1 MSYNSP
7 FTDNVIQPT
16 AVSYASYALTS
27 TTGTIQLEWPLNGND
42 TDYVAARV
50 MQVSTTSTAYEL
62 WMPPANQASVGQD
75 ALIYNTGGVTL
86 TVKSFGGASTIVSI
100 PSTGGSAQ
108 YIFITSNGTTTGTWG
123 VIAFGSTTSLATAS
137 ALAGYGLVAIGS
149 TLNQTTPVTAFASS
163 YTLLASDRA
172 STYVWTGGAG
182 TLGLTSAT
190 TLGNNWFAFIRNGGS
205 GTLTISPSGGNQ
217 INGAAS
223 IALQPSDSCLIV
235 CSGTVFYTIGLGQGT
250 QFSFTQLT
258 KAVPSGTSAITLS
271 STEAANVIQKYTGA
285 LTTNLTVTMPQTVQ
299 VYYITNQ
306 TTGPYTITFTTG
318 ATGGATATVPTAQ
331 QIILL
336 CDSVNMYNASTIAAG
351 ATAVTLSNGA
361 VGAPSLSF
369 ASETTTGVYRPASGE
384 FGVSILG
391 VQRLNVTATGI
402 AVTGDGAF
410 SGALSGTTGTFSG
423 AVSGT
428 TGTFTSGVSGGTF
441 P

>member
-7 FTDNVIQPT
+7 FTGNVIQPT
-16 AVSYASYALTS
+16 DVSYAAYALTS

-62 WMPPANQASVGQD
+62 WMPPANQVSVGQD
-75 ALIYNTGGVTL
+75 ALIYNTGGVAL

-100 PSTGGSAQ
+100 PATGGSAQ
-108 YIFITSNGTTTGTWG
+108 YIFVTSNGTTTGTWG

-137 ALAGYGLVAIGS
+137 ALAGYGLAAIGS
-149 TLNQTTPVTAFASS
+149 TLNQTTPVTAFAST

-182 TLGLTSAT
+182 TLSLTSAT
-190 TLGNNWFAFIRNGGS
+190 TLGNNWFVFVRNGGS
-205 GTLTISPSGGNQ
+205 GTLTVSPSGGNQ
-217 INGAAS
+217 INGSAS
-223 IALQPSDSCLIV
+223 LALQPSDSCLIV
-235 CSGTVFYTIGLGQGT
+235 CSGSAFYTIGLGQGT

-258 KAVPSGTSAITLS
+258 KSVAPGGSFTLT

-285 LTTNLTVTMPQTVQ
+285 LSSNVTVTMPQTVQ
-299 VYYITNQ
+299 IYYITNQ

-318 ATGGATATVPTAQ
+318 ASGGATAIVPTAQ

-336 CDSVNMYNASTIAAG
+336 CDSVNLYNASTIAAG

-361 VGAPSLSF
+361 VGAPALSF

-384 FGVSILG
+384 FGISILG
-391 VQRLNVTATGI
+391 VQRLDVTATGI
-402 AVTGDGAF
+402 TVTGAGAF
-410 SGALSGTTGTFSG
+410 TG

-441 P
+441 S

>member
-7 FTDNVIQPT
+7 FTGNVVQPT
-16 AVSYASYALTS
+16 DVSYASYALTS
-27 TTGTIQLEWPLNGND
+27 TTGTIQLEWPINGSVSN
-42 TDYVAARV
+42 YVAARV
-50 MQVSTTSTAYEL
+50 MQVSTTSTSYEL
-62 WMPPANQASVGQD
+62 WMPPADQSSVGQD

-137 ALAGYGLVAIGS
+137 ALAGYGLAAIGS
-149 TLNQTTPVTAFASS
+149 TRNQTTPVTAFAST

-182 TLGLTSAT
+182 TLSITSAT
-190 TLGNNWFAFIRNGGS
+190 TLGNNWFVFVRNGGS
-205 GTLTISPSGGNQ
+205 GTLTVSPTGGNQ
-217 INGAAS
+217 INGSAS
-223 IALQPSDSCLIV
+223 LALQPSDSCLIV
-235 CSGTVFYTIGLGQGT
+235 CSGSAFYTIGLGQGT

-258 KAVPSGTSAITLS
+258 KSVAPGGAFTLS

-285 LTTNLTVTMPQTVQ
+285 LSSNVTVTMPQTVQ
-299 VYYITNQ
+299 IYYITNQ

-318 ATGGATATVPTAQ
+318 ASGGATATVPTAQ

-336 CDSVNMYNASTIAAG
+336 CDSVNLYNASTIAAG

-361 VGAPSLSF
+361 VGAPALSF

-384 FGVSILG
+384 FGISILG
-391 VQRLNVTATGI
+391 VQRLDVTAAGI
-402 AVTGDGAF
+402 TVTGAGA
-410 SGALSGTTGTFSG
+410 FSG

>member
-16 AVSYASYALTS
+16 AVSYAAYALTS

-62 WMPPANQASVGQD
+62 WMPPANQVSVGQD

-86 TVKSFGGASTIVSI
+86 TVKSYGGASTIVSI

-137 ALAGYGLVAIGS
+137 ALAGYGLAAIGS
-149 TLNQTTPVTAFASS
+149 TLNQTTPVTAFAST

-182 TLGLTSAT
+182 TLSLTSAT
-190 TLGNNWFAFIRNGGS
+190 TLGNNWFVFVRNGGS
-205 GTLTISPSGGNQ
+205 GTLTVSPTGGNQ
-217 INGAAS
+217 INGSAS
-223 IALQPSDSCLIV
+223 LALQPSDSCLIV
-235 CSGTVFYTIGLGQGT
+235 CSGSAFYTIGLGQGT

-258 KAVPSGTSAITLS
+258 KSVAPGGAFTLS

-285 LTTNLTVTMPQTVQ
+285 LSSNVTVTMPQTVQ
-299 VYYITNQ
+299 IYYITNQ

-318 ATGGATATVPTAQ
+318 ASGGATATVPTAQ

-336 CDSVNMYNASTIAAG
+336 CDSVNLYNASTIAAG

-384 FGVSILG
+384 FGISILG
-391 VQRLNVTATGI
+391 VQRLDVTATGI
-402 AVTGDGAF
+402 TVTGAGAF
-410 SGALSGTTGTFSG
+410 TG

>member
-7 FTDNVIQPT
+7 FTGNVIQPT
-16 AVSYASYALTS
+16 DVSYAAYALTS

-62 WMPPANQASVGQD
+62 WMPPANQVSVGQD

-86 TVKSFGGASTIVSI
+86 TVKTYGGVSTIVSI

-137 ALAGYGLVAIGS
+137 ALAGYGLAAIGS
-149 TLNQTTPVTAFASS
+149 TLNQTTPVTAFAST

-182 TLGLTSAT
+182 TLSLTSAT
-190 TLGNNWFAFIRNGGS
+190 TLGNNWFVFVRNGGS
-205 GTLTISPSGGNQ
+205 GTLTVSPTGGNQ
-217 INGAAS
+217 INGSAS
-223 IALQPSDSCLIV
+223 LALQPSDSCLIV
-235 CSGTVFYTIGLGQGT
+235 CSGSAFYTIGLGQGT

-258 KAVPSGTSAITLS
+258 KSVAPGGSFTLS

-285 LTTNLTVTMPQTVQ
+285 LSSNVTVTMPQTVQ
-299 VYYITNQ
+299 IYYITNQ

-318 ATGGATATVPTAQ
+318 ASGGATATVPTAQ

-336 CDSVNMYNASTIAAG
+336 CDSVNLYNASTIAAG

-361 VGAPSLSF
+361 VGAPALSF

-384 FGVSILG
+384 FGISILG
-391 VQRLNVTATGI
+391 VQRLDVTASGI
-402 AVTGDGAF
+402 TVTGAGA
-410 SGALSGTTGTFSG
+410 FSG

>member
-7 FTDNVIQPT
+7 FTGNVVQPT
-16 AVSYASYALTS
+16 DVSYASYALTS
-27 TTGTIQLEWPLNGND
+27 TTGTIQLEWPINGSVSN
-42 TDYVAARV
+42 YVAARV
-50 MQVSTTSTAYEL
+50 MQVSTTSTSYEL
-62 WMPPANQASVGQD
+62 WMPPADQSSVGQD

-137 ALAGYGLVAIGS
+137 ALAGYGLAAIGS
-149 TLNQTTPVTAFASS
+149 TLNQTTPVTAFAST

-182 TLGLTSAT
+182 TLSLTSAT
-190 TLGNNWFAFIRNGGS
+190 TLGNNWFVFVRNGGS
-205 GTLTISPSGGNQ
+205 GTLTVSPTGGNQ
-217 INGAAS
+217 INGSAS
-223 IALQPSDSCLIV
+223 LALQPSDSCLIV
-235 CSGTVFYTIGLGQGT
+235 CSGSAFYTIGLGQGT

-258 KAVPSGTSAITLS
+258 KSVAPGGAFTLS

-285 LTTNLTVTMPQTVQ
+285 LSSNVTVTMPQTVQ
-299 VYYITNQ
+299 IYYITNQ

-318 ATGGATATVPTAQ
+318 ASGGATATVPTAQ

-336 CDSVNMYNASTIAAG
+336 CDSVNLYNASTIAAG

-361 VGAPSLSF
+361 VGAPALSF

-384 FGVSILG
+384 FGISILG
-391 VQRLNVTATGI
+391 VQRLDVTATGI
-402 AVTGDGAF
+402 TVTGAGA
-410 SGALSGTTGTFSG
+410 FSG

>member
-7 FTDNVIQPT
+7 FTGNVVQPT
-16 AVSYASYALTS
+16 DVSYASYALTS
-27 TTGTIQLEWPLNGND
+27 TTGTIQLEWPINGSVSN
-42 TDYVAARV
+42 YVAARV
-50 MQVSTTSTAYEL
+50 MQVSTTSTSYEL
-62 WMPPANQASVGQD
+62 WMPPADQASVGQD

-86 TVKSFGGASTIVSI
+86 TVKSYGGASTIVSI

-137 ALAGYGLVAIGS
+137 ALAGYGLAAIGS
-149 TLNQTTPVTAFASS
+149 TLNQTTPVTAFAST

-172 STYVWTGGAG
+172 STYVWTGGAS
-182 TLGLTSAT
+182 TLSLTSAT
-190 TLGNNWFAFIRNGGS
+190 TLGNNWFVFVRNGGS
-205 GTLTISPSGGNQ
+205 GTLTVSPSGGNQ
-217 INGAAS
+217 INGSAS
-223 IALQPSDSCLIV
+223 LALQPSDSCLIV
-235 CSGTVFYTIGLGQGT
+235 CSGSAFYTIGLGQGT

-258 KAVPSGTSAITLS
+258 KSVAPGGAFTLS

-285 LTTNLTVTMPQTVQ
+285 LSSNVTVTMPQTVQ
-299 VYYITNQ
+299 IYYITNQ

-318 ATGGATATVPTAQ
+318 ASGGATATVPTAQ

-336 CDSVNMYNASTIAAG
+336 CDSVNLYNASTIAAG

-361 VGAPSLSF
+361 VGAPALSF

-384 FGVSILG
+384 FGISILG
-391 VQRLNVTATGI
+391 VQRLDVTASGI
-402 AVTGDGAF
+402 TVNGA
-410 SGALSGTTGTFSG
+410 GAFSG

>member
-7 FTDNVIQPT
+7 FTGNVIQPT
-16 AVSYASYALTS
+16 DVAYTSYALTS

-75 ALIYNTGGVTL
+75 ALIYNTGGVAL
-86 TVKSFGGASTIVSI
+86 TIKSYGGLSTICTVDTSASTN
-100 PSTGGSAQ
+100 GSAK

-123 VIAFGSTTSLATAS
+123 VIAFGATTSLATAS
-137 ALAGYGLVAIGS
+137 ALAGYGLAAIGS
-149 TLNQTTPVTAFASS
+149 TLNQTTPVTAFAST
-163 YTLLASDRA
+163 YTLIASDRA

-182 TLGLTSAT
+182 TLSLTSAT
-190 TLGNNWFAFIRNGGS
+190 TLGNNWFVFVRNGGS
-205 GTLTISPSGGNQ
+205 GTLTVSPSGGNQ
-217 INGAAS
+217 INGSAS
-223 IALQPSDSCLIV
+223 LALQPSDSCLIV
-235 CSGTVFYTIGLGQGT
+235 CSGSAFYTIGLGQGT

-258 KAVPSGTSAITLS
+258 KSVAPGGAFTLS

-285 LTTNLTVTMPQTVQ
+285 LSSNVTVTMPQTVQ
-299 VYYITNQ
+299 IYYITNQ
-306 TTGPYTITFTTG
+306 TTGPYSITFTTG
-318 ATGGATATVPTAQ
+318 ASGGATATVPTAQ

-336 CDSVNMYNASTIAAG
+336 CDSVNLYNASTIAAG

-384 FGVSILG
+384 FGISILG
-391 VQRLNVTATGI
+391 VQRLDVTASGI
-402 AVTGDGAF
+402 TVTGAGAF
-410 SGALSGTTGTFSG
+410 TG

>member
-7 FTDNVIQPT
+7 FTGNVIQPT
-16 AVSYASYALTS
+16 DVSYASYALTS

-50 MQVSTTSTAYEL
+50 MQVSTTSTSYEL
-62 WMPPANQASVGQD
+62 WMPPANQVSVGQD

-86 TVKSFGGASTIVSI
+86 TVKSYGGASTIVSI

-108 YIFITSNGTTTGTWG
+108 YIFITSNATTTGTWG

-137 ALAGYGLVAIGS
+137 ALAGYGLAAIGS
-149 TLNQTTPVTAFASS
+149 TLNQTTPVTAFAST

-182 TLGLTSAT
+182 TLSLTSAT
-190 TLGNNWFAFIRNGGS
+190 TLGNNWFVFVRNGGS
-205 GTLTISPSGGNQ
+205 GTLTLSPSGGNQ
-217 INGAAS
+217 INGSAS
-223 IALQPSDSCLIV
+223 LALQPSDSCLIV
-235 CSGTVFYTIGLGQGT
+235 CSGSAFYTIGLGQGT

-258 KAVPSGTSAITLS
+258 KSVAPGGSFTLS

-285 LTTNLTVTMPQTVQ
+285 LTSNVTVTVPQTVQ
-299 VYYITNQ
+299 IYYITNQ

-318 ATGGATATVPTAQ
+318 ASGGATATVPTAQ

-336 CDSVNMYNASTIAAG
+336 CDSVNLYNASTIAAG

-361 VGAPSLSF
+361 VGAPALSF

-384 FGVSILG
+384 FGISILG
-391 VQRLNVTATGI
+391 VQRLDVTASGI
-402 AVTGDGAF
+402 TVTGAGAF
-410 SGALSGTTGTFSG
+410 TG

>member
-7 FTDNVIQPT
+7 FTGNVVQPT
-16 AVSYASYALTS
+16 DVSYASYALTS
-27 TTGTIQLEWPLNGND
+27 TTGTIQLEWPINGSVSN
-42 TDYVAARV
+42 YVAARV
-50 MQVSTTSTAYEL
+50 MQVSTTSTSYEL
-62 WMPPANQASVGQD
+62 WMPPANQSSVGQD

-137 ALAGYGLVAIGS
+137 ALAGYGLAAIGS
-149 TLNQTTPVTAFASS
+149 TLNQTTPVTAFAST

-182 TLGLTSAT
+182 TLSITSAT
-190 TLGNNWFAFIRNGGS
+190 TLGNNWFVFVRNGGS
-205 GTLTISPSGGNQ
+205 GTLTVSPTGGNQ
-217 INGAAS
+217 INGSAS
-223 IALQPSDSCLIV
+223 LALQPSDSCLIV
-235 CSGTVFYTIGLGQGT
+235 CSGSAFYTIGLGQGT

-258 KAVPSGTSAITLS
+258 KSVAPGGSFTLS

-285 LTTNLTVTMPQTVQ
+285 LSSNVTVTMPQTVQ
-299 VYYITNQ
+299 IYYITNQ

-318 ATGGATATVPTAQ
+318 ASGGATATVPTAQ

-336 CDSVNMYNASTIAAG
+336 CDSVNLYNASTIAAG

-361 VGAPSLSF
+361 VGAPALSF

-384 FGVSILG
+384 FGISILG
-391 VQRLNVTATGI
+391 VQRLDVTATGI
-402 AVTGDGAF
+402 TVTGAGA
-410 SGALSGTTGTFSG
+410 FSG

-428 TGTFTSGVSGGTF
+428 TGTFTTGVSGGTF

>member
-7 FTDNVIQPT
+7 FTGNVIQPT
-16 AVSYASYALTS
+16 DVSYAAYALTA

-42 TDYVAARV
+42 TDFVAARV
-50 MQVSTTSTAYEL
+50 MQVSTTNTAYEL
-62 WMPPANQASVGQD
+62 WMPPANQVSVGQD
-75 ALIYNTGGVTL
+75 ALIYNTGGVAL
-86 TVKSFGGASTIVSI
+86 TVKTFGGASTIVSI
-100 PSTGGSAQ
+100 PATGGSAQ
-108 YIFITSNGTTTGTWG
+108 YIFVTSNGTTTGTWG

-137 ALAGYGLVAIGS
+137 ALAGFGLTAIGA
-149 TLNQTTPVTAFASS
+149 TLNQTTPVTTFAST

-172 STYVWTGGAG
+172 STYVWNGGAG
-182 TLGLTSAT
+182 TLSLTSAT
-190 TLGNNWFAFIRNGGS
+190 TLGNNWFAFVRNGGS
-205 GTLTISPSGGNQ
+205 GTLTVSPSGGNQ
-217 INGAAS
+217 INGSAS
-223 IALQPSDSCLIV
+223 LALQPSDSCLIV
-235 CSGTVFYTIGLGQGT
+235 CSGSAFFTIGLGQGT

-258 KAVPSGTSAITLS
+258 KSVAPGGAFTLS

-285 LTTNLTVTMPQTVQ
+285 LSSNVTVTMPQTVQ
-299 VYYITNQ
+299 IYYITNQ

-318 ATGGATATVPTAQ
+318 ASGGATATVPTAQ

-336 CDSVNMYNASTIAAG
+336 CDSVNLFNASTIAAG

-361 VGAPSLSF
+361 VGAPALSF

-384 FGVSILG
+384 FGISILG
-391 VQRLNVTATGI
+391 VQRLDVTATGI
-402 AVTGDGAF
+402 TVTGAGAF
-410 SGALSGTTGTFSG
+410 TG

>member
-1 MSYNSP
+1 
-7 FTDNVIQPT
+7 
-16 AVSYASYALTS
+16 
-27 TTGTIQLEWPLNGND
+27 
-42 TDYVAARV
+42 

-62 WMPPANQASVGQD
+62 WMPPANQVSVGQD
-75 ALIYNTGGVTL
+75 ALIYNTGGVAL

-100 PSTGGSAQ
+100 PATGGSAQ
-108 YIFITSNGTTTGTWG
+108 YIFVTSNGTTTGTWG

-137 ALAGYGLVAIGS
+137 ALAGYGLAAIGS
-149 TLNQTTPVTAFASS
+149 TLNQTTPVTAFAST

-182 TLGLTSAT
+182 TLSLTSAT
-190 TLGNNWFAFIRNGGS
+190 TLGNNWFVFVRNGGT
-205 GTLTISPSGGNQ
+205 GTLTVSPSGGNL
-217 INGAAS
+217 INGSAS
-223 IALQPSDSCLIV
+223 LALQPSDSCLIV
-235 CSGTVFYTIGLGQGT
+235 CSGSAFYTIGLGQGT

-258 KAVPSGTSAITLS
+258 KSVAPGGSFTLT

-285 LTTNLTVTMPQTVQ
+285 LSSNVTVTMPQTVQ
-299 VYYITNQ
+299 IYYITNQ

-318 ATGGATATVPTAQ
+318 ASGGATATVPTAQ

-336 CDSVNMYNASTIAAG
+336 CDSVNLYNASTIAAG
-351 ATAVTLSNGA
+351 ATSVTLSNGA
-361 VGAPSLSF
+361 VGAPALSF

-384 FGVSILG
+384 FGISILG
-391 VQRLNVTATGI
+391 VQRLDVTASGI
-402 AVTGDGAF
+402 TVTGAGAF
-410 SGALSGTTGTFSG
+410 TG

>member
-7 FTDNVIQPT
+7 FTGNVIQPT
-16 AVSYASYALTS
+16 DVSYASYALTS

-50 MQVSTTSTAYEL
+50 MQVSTTSTSYEL

-86 TVKSFGGASTIVSI
+86 TVKTFGGASTIVSI

-108 YIFITSNGTTTGTWG
+108 YIFITSNATTTGTWG

-137 ALAGYGLVAIGS
+137 ALAGYGLAAIGS
-149 TLNQTTPVTAFASS
+149 TLNQTTPVTSISS
-163 YTLLASDRA
+163 TYTLLASDRA

-182 TLGLTSAT
+182 TLNLTSAT
-190 TLGNNWFAFIRNGGS
+190 TLGNNWFVFVRNGGT
-205 GTLTISPSGGNQ
+205 GTLTVSPTGGNQ
-217 INGAAS
+217 INGSAS
-223 IALQPSDSCLIV
+223 LGLQPSDSCLIV
-235 CSGTVFYTIGLGQGT
+235 CSGSAFFTIGLGQGT

-258 KAVPSGTSAITLS
+258 KSVAPGGSFTLS

-285 LTTNLTVTMPQTVQ
+285 LTSNVTVTVPQTIQ
-299 VYYITNQ
+299 IYYITNQ

-318 ATGGATATVPTAQ
+318 ASGGATATVPTAQ
-331 QIILL
+331 QVILL
-336 CDSVNMYNASTIAAG
+336 CDSVNLYNASTIAAG

-384 FGVSILG
+384 FGISILG
-391 VQRLNVTATGI
+391 VQRLNVTASGVT
-402 AVTGDGAF
+402 VTG
-410 SGALSGTTGTFSG
+410 S
-423 AVSGT
+423 
-428 TGTFTSGVSGGTF
+428 GTFTGGVSGGTF

>member
-7 FTDNVIQPT
+7 FTGNVIQPT
-16 AVSYASYALTS
+16 DVSYAAYALTS

-62 WMPPANQASVGQD
+62 WMPPANQVSVGQD

-137 ALAGYGLVAIGS
+137 ALAGYGLAAIGS
-149 TLNQTTPVTAFASS
+149 TLNQTTPVTAFAST

-182 TLGLTSAT
+182 TLSLTSAT
-190 TLGNNWFAFIRNGGS
+190 TLGNNWFVFVRNGGS
-205 GTLTISPSGGNQ
+205 GTLTVSPTGGNQ
-217 INGAAS
+217 INGSAS
-223 IALQPSDSCLIV
+223 LALQPSDSCLIV
-235 CSGTVFYTIGLGQGT
+235 CSGSAFYTIGLGQGT

-258 KAVPSGTSAITLS
+258 KSVAPGGAFTLS

-285 LTTNLTVTMPQTVQ
+285 LSSNVTVTMPQTVQ
-299 VYYITNQ
+299 IYYITNQ

-318 ATGGATATVPTAQ
+318 ASGGATATVPTAQ

-336 CDSVNMYNASTIAAG
+336 CDSVNLYNASTIAAG

-361 VGAPSLSF
+361 VGAPALSF

-384 FGVSILG
+384 FGISILG
-391 VQRLNVTATGI
+391 VQRLDVTASGI
-402 AVTGDGAF
+402 TVTGA
-410 SGALSGTTGTFSG
+410 GTFSG

>member
-1 MSYNSP
+1 
-7 FTDNVIQPT
+7 
-16 AVSYASYALTS
+16 
-27 TTGTIQLEWPLNGND
+27 
-42 TDYVAARV
+42 V
-50 MQVSTTSTAYEL
+50 MQVSTTSTSYEL

-137 ALAGYGLVAIGS
+137 ALAGYGLAAIGS
-149 TLNQTTPVTAFASS
+149 TLNQTTPVTAFAST

-182 TLGLTSAT
+182 TLSLTSAT
-190 TLGNNWFAFIRNGGS
+190 TLGNNWFVFVRNGGS
-205 GTLTISPSGGNQ
+205 GTLTVSPTGGNQ
-217 INGAAS
+217 INGSAS
-223 IALQPSDSCLIV
+223 LALQPSDSCLIV
-235 CSGTVFYTIGLGQGT
+235 CSGSAFYTIGLGQGT

-258 KAVPSGTSAITLS
+258 KSVAPGGAFTLS

-285 LTTNLTVTMPQTVQ
+285 LSSNVTVTMPQTVQ
-299 VYYITNQ
+299 IYYITNQ

-318 ATGGATATVPTAQ
+318 ASGGATATVPTAQ

-336 CDSVNMYNASTIAAG
+336 CDSVNLYNASTIAAG

-384 FGVSILG
+384 FGISILG
-391 VQRLNVTATGI
+391 VQRLDVTASGI
-402 AVTGDGAF
+402 TVTGAGV
-410 SGALSGTTGTFSG
+410 FSG

>member
-7 FTDNVIQPT
+7 FTGNVVQPT
-16 AVSYASYALTS
+16 DVSYAAYALTS
-27 TTGTIQLEWPLNGND
+27 TTGTIQLEWPINGSVSN
-42 TDYVAARV
+42 YVAARV
-50 MQVSTTSTAYEL
+50 MQVSTTSTSYEL
-62 WMPPANQASVGQD
+62 WMPPANQSSVGQD

-137 ALAGYGLVAIGS
+137 ALAGYGLAAIGS
-149 TLNQTTPVTAFASS
+149 TLNQTTPVTAFAST

-182 TLGLTSAT
+182 TLSLTSAT
-190 TLGNNWFAFIRNGGS
+190 TLGNNWFVFVRNGGS
-205 GTLTISPSGGNQ
+205 GTLTVSPSGGNQ
-217 INGAAS
+217 INGSAS
-223 IALQPSDSCLIV
+223 LALQPSDSCLIV
-235 CSGTVFYTIGLGQGT
+235 CSGSAFYTIGLGQGT

-258 KAVPSGTSAITLS
+258 KSVAPGGAFTLS

-285 LTTNLTVTMPQTVQ
+285 LSSNVTVTMPQTVQ
-299 VYYITNQ
+299 IYYITNQ

-318 ATGGATATVPTAQ
+318 ASGGATATVPTAQ
-331 QIILL
+331 QVILL
-336 CDSVNMYNASTIAAG
+336 CDSVNLYNASTIAAG

-361 VGAPSLSF
+361 VGAPALSF

-384 FGVSILG
+384 FGISILG
-391 VQRLNVTATGI
+391 VQRLDVTATGI
-402 AVTGDGAF
+402 TVTGAGA
-410 SGALSGTTGTFSG
+410 FSG

>member
-7 FTDNVIQPT
+7 FTGNVIQPT
-16 AVSYASYALTS
+16 DVSYAAYALTS

-62 WMPPANQASVGQD
+62 WMPPANQVSVGQD
-75 ALIYNTGGVTL
+75 ALIYNTGGVAL
-86 TVKSFGGASTIVSI
+86 TVKSYGGASTIVSI
-100 PSTGGSAQ
+100 PASGGSAQ

-137 ALAGYGLVAIGS
+137 ALAGYGLAAIGS
-149 TLNQTTPVTAFASS
+149 TLNQTTPVTAFAST

-182 TLGLTSAT
+182 TLSLTSAT
-190 TLGNNWFAFIRNGGS
+190 TLGNNWFAFVRNNGT
-205 GTLTISPSGGNQ
+205 GTLTVSPSGGNL
-217 INGAAS
+217 INGSAS
-223 IALQPSDSCLIV
+223 LALQPSDSCLIA
-235 CSGTVFYTIGLGQGT
+235 CSGSAFYTIGLGQGT

-258 KAVPSGTSAITLS
+258 KSVAPGGSFTLT

-285 LTTNLTVTMPQTVQ
+285 LSSNVTVTMPQTVQ
-299 VYYITNQ
+299 IYYITNQ
-306 TTGPYTITFTTG
+306 TTGSYTITFTTG
-318 ATGGATATVPTAQ
+318 ASGGATATVPTAQ

-336 CDSVNMYNASTIAAG
+336 CDSVNLYNASTIAAG

-361 VGAPSLSF
+361 VGAPALSF

-384 FGVSILG
+384 FGISILG
-391 VQRLNVTATGI
+391 VQRLDVTASGI
-402 AVTGDGAF
+402 TVTGAGAF
-410 SGALSGTTGTFSG
+410 TG

>member
-7 FTDNVIQPT
+7 FTGNVVQPT
-16 AVSYASYALTS
+16 DVSYASYALTS
-27 TTGTIQLEWPLNGND
+27 TTGTIQLEWPINGSVSN
-42 TDYVAARV
+42 YVAARV
-50 MQVSTTSTAYEL
+50 MQVSTTSTSYEL
-62 WMPPANQASVGQD
+62 WMPPANQSSVGQD

-137 ALAGYGLVAIGS
+137 ALAGYGLAAIGS
-149 TLNQTTPVTAFASS
+149 TLNQTTPVTAFAST

-182 TLGLTSAT
+182 TLSLTSAT
-190 TLGNNWFAFIRNGGS
+190 TLGNNWFVFVRNGGS
-205 GTLTISPSGGNQ
+205 GTLTVSPSGGNQ
-217 INGAAS
+217 INGSAS
-223 IALQPSDSCLIV
+223 LALQPSDSCLIV
-235 CSGTVFYTIGLGQGT
+235 CSGSAFYTIGLGQGT

-258 KAVPSGTSAITLS
+258 KSVAPGGAFTLS

-285 LTTNLTVTMPQTVQ
+285 LSSNVTVTMPQTVQ
-299 VYYITNQ
+299 IYYITNQ
-306 TTGPYTITFTTG
+306 TTGAYTITFTTG
-318 ATGGATATVPTAQ
+318 ASGGATATVPTAQ

-336 CDSVNMYNASTIAAG
+336 CDSVNLYNASTIAAG

-361 VGAPSLSF
+361 VGAPALSF

-384 FGVSILG
+384 FGISILG
-391 VQRLNVTATGI
+391 VQRLDVTAAGI
-402 AVTGDGAF
+402 TVTGAGA
-410 SGALSGTTGTFSG
+410 FSG

>member
-1 MSYNSP
+1 
-7 FTDNVIQPT
+7 
-16 AVSYASYALTS
+16 
-27 TTGTIQLEWPLNGND
+27 
-42 TDYVAARV
+42 
-50 MQVSTTSTAYEL
+50 MQVSTTSTSYEL
-62 WMPPANQASVGQD
+62 WMPPANQVSVGQD

-86 TVKSFGGASTIVSI
+86 TVKSYGGASTIVSI

-108 YIFITSNGTTTGTWG
+108 YIFITSNATTTGTWG

-137 ALAGYGLVAIGS
+137 ALAGYGLAAIGS
-149 TLNQTTPVTAFASS
+149 TLNQTTPVTAFAST

-182 TLGLTSAT
+182 TLSLTSAT
-190 TLGNNWFAFIRNGGS
+190 TLGNNWFVFVRNGGS
-205 GTLTISPSGGNQ
+205 GTLTLSPSGGNQ
-217 INGAAS
+217 INGSAS
-223 IALQPSDSCLIV
+223 LALQPSDSCLIV
-235 CSGTVFYTIGLGQGT
+235 CSGSAFYTIGLGQGT

-258 KAVPSGTSAITLS
+258 KSVAPGGSFTLS

-285 LTTNLTVTMPQTVQ
+285 LTSNVTVTVPQTVQ
-299 VYYITNQ
+299 IYYITNQ

-318 ATGGATATVPTAQ
+318 ASGGATATVPTAQ

-336 CDSVNMYNASTIAAG
+336 CDSVNLYNASTIAAG

-361 VGAPSLSF
+361 VGAPALSF

-384 FGVSILG
+384 FGISILG
-391 VQRLNVTATGI
+391 VQRLDVTASGI
-402 AVTGDGAF
+402 TVTGAGAF
-410 SGALSGTTGTFSG
+410 TG

>member
-7 FTDNVIQPT
+7 FTGNVIQPT
-16 AVSYASYALTS
+16 DVAYTSYALTS

-86 TVKSFGGASTIVSI
+86 TVKSYGGASTIVSI
-100 PSTGGSAQ
+100 PSSGGSAQ

-137 ALAGYGLVAIGS
+137 ALAGYGLAAIGS
-149 TLNQTTPVTAFASS
+149 TLNQTTPVTAFAST

-182 TLGLTSAT
+182 TLSLTSAT
-190 TLGNNWFAFIRNGGS
+190 TLGNNWFVFVRNGGS
-205 GTLTISPSGGNQ
+205 GTLTLSPGGGDL
-217 INGAAS
+217 INSATS
-223 IALQPSDSCLIV
+223 LALQPSDSCLIV
-235 CSGTVFYTIGLGQGT
+235 CSGSAFYTIGLGQGT

-258 KAVPSGTSAITLS
+258 KSVAPGGAFTLS

-285 LTTNLTVTMPQTVQ
+285 LSSNVTITMPQTVQ
-299 VYYITNQ
+299 IYYITNQ
-306 TTGPYTITFTTG
+306 TTGPYSITFTTG
-318 ATGGATATVPTAQ
+318 ASGGATATVPTAQ

-336 CDSVNMYNASTIAAG
+336 CDSVNLYNASTIAAG

-384 FGVSILG
+384 FGISILG
-391 VQRLNVTATGI
+391 VQRLDVTAAGI
-402 AVTGDGAF
+402 TVTGAGAF
-410 SGALSGTTGTFSG
+410 TG

>member
-7 FTDNVIQPT
+7 FTGNVIQPT
-16 AVSYASYALTS
+16 DVSYAAYALTS

-50 MQVSTTSTAYEL
+50 MQVSATSTAYEL
-62 WMPPANQASVGQD
+62 WMPPANQVSVGQD

-86 TVKSFGGASTIVSI
+86 TVKTYGGASTIVSI

-137 ALAGYGLVAIGS
+137 ALAGYGLAAIGS
-149 TLNQTTPVTAFASS
+149 TLNQTTPVTAFAST
-163 YTLLASDRA
+163 YTLLTSDRA

-182 TLGLTSAT
+182 TLSLTSAT
-190 TLGNNWFAFIRNGGS
+190 TLGNNWFVFVRNGGS
-205 GTLTISPSGGNQ
+205 GTLTVSPTGGNQ
-217 INGAAS
+217 INGSAS
-223 IALQPSDSCLIV
+223 LALQPSDSCLIV
-235 CSGTVFYTIGLGQGT
+235 CSGSAFYTIGLGQGT

-258 KAVPSGTSAITLS
+258 KSVAPGGSFTLS

-285 LTTNLTVTMPQTVQ
+285 LSSNVTVTMPQTVQ
-299 VYYITNQ
+299 IYYITNQ

-318 ATGGATATVPTAQ
+318 ASGGATATVPTAQ

-336 CDSVNMYNASTIAAG
+336 CDSVNLYNASTIAAG

-361 VGAPSLSF
+361 VGAPALSF

-384 FGVSILG
+384 FGISILG
-391 VQRLNVTATGI
+391 VQRLDVTASGI
-402 AVTGDGAF
+402 TVTGA
-410 SGALSGTTGTFSG
+410 GTFSG

>member
-7 FTDNVIQPT
+7 FTGNVIQPT
-16 AVSYASYALTS
+16 DVSYAAYALTS

-62 WMPPANQASVGQD
+62 WMPPANQVSVGQD
-75 ALIYNTGGVTL
+75 ALIYNTGGVAL

-100 PSTGGSAQ
+100 PASGGSAQ

-137 ALAGYGLVAIGS
+137 ALAGYGLAAIGS
-149 TLNQTTPVTAFASS
+149 TLNQTTPVTAFAST

-182 TLGLTSAT
+182 TLSLTSAT
-190 TLGNNWFAFIRNGGS
+190 TLGNNWFVFVRNGGT
-205 GTLTISPSGGNQ
+205 GTLTVSPSGGNL
-217 INGAAS
+217 INGSAS
-223 IALQPSDSCLIV
+223 LALQPSDSCLIV
-235 CSGTVFYTIGLGQGT
+235 CSGSAFYTIGLGQGT

-258 KAVPSGTSAITLS
+258 KSVTPGGSFTLT

-285 LTTNLTVTMPQTVQ
+285 LSSNVTVTMPQTVQ
-299 VYYITNQ
+299 IYYITNQ

-318 ATGGATATVPTAQ
+318 ASGGATATVPTAQ

-336 CDSVNMYNASTIAAG
+336 CDSVNLYNASTIAAG

-361 VGAPSLSF
+361 VGAPALSF

-384 FGVSILG
+384 FGISILG
-391 VQRLNVTATGI
+391 VQRLDVTATGI
-402 AVTGDGAF
+402 TVTGAGAF
-410 SGALSGTTGTFSG
+410 TG

>member
-7 FTDNVIQPT
+7 FTGNVVQPT
-16 AVSYASYALTS
+16 DVSYASYALTS
-27 TTGTIQLEWPLNGND
+27 TTGTIQLEWPINGSVS
-42 TDYVAARV
+42 DYVAARV
-50 MQVSTTSTAYEL
+50 MQVSTTSTSYEL

-86 TVKSFGGASTIVSI
+86 TVKSYGGASTIVSI

-108 YIFITSNGTTTGTWG
+108 YIFITSNATTTGTWG

-137 ALAGYGLVAIGS
+137 ALAGYGLAAIGS
-149 TLNQTTPVTAFASS
+149 TLNQTTPVTAFAST

-182 TLGLTSAT
+182 TLSLTSAT
-190 TLGNNWFAFIRNGGS
+190 TLGNNWFVFVRNGGS
-205 GTLTISPSGGNQ
+205 GTLTVSPTGGNQ
-217 INGAAS
+217 INGSAS
-223 IALQPSDSCLIV
+223 LALQPSDSCLIV
-235 CSGTVFYTIGLGQGT
+235 CSGSAFYTIGLGQGT

-258 KAVPSGTSAITLS
+258 KSVAPGGSFTLS

-285 LTTNLTVTMPQTVQ
+285 LTSNVTVTMPQTVQ
-299 VYYITNQ
+299 IYYITNQ

-318 ATGGATATVPTAQ
+318 ASGGATATVPTAQ

-336 CDSVNMYNASTIAAG
+336 CDSVNLYNASTIAAG

-361 VGAPSLSF
+361 VGAPALSF

-384 FGVSILG
+384 FGISILG
-391 VQRLNVTATGI
+391 VQRLDVTASGI
-402 AVTGDGAF
+402 TVTGSGAF
-410 SGALSGTTGTFSG
+410 TG

>member
-7 FTDNVIQPT
+7 FTGNVIQPT
-16 AVSYASYALTS
+16 DVSYAAYALTS

-62 WMPPANQASVGQD
+62 WMPPANQVSVGQD

-86 TVKSFGGASTIVSI
+86 TVKSYGGASTIVSI

-108 YIFITSNGTTTGTWG
+108 YIFITSNATTTGTWG

-137 ALAGYGLVAIGS
+137 ALAGYGLAAIGS
-149 TLNQTTPVTAFASS
+149 TLNQTTPVTAFAST

-182 TLGLTSAT
+182 TLSLTSAT
-190 TLGNNWFAFIRNGGS
+190 TLGNNWFVFVRNGGS
-205 GTLTISPSGGNQ
+205 GTLTVSPTGGNQ
-217 INGAAS
+217 INGSAS
-223 IALQPSDSCLIV
+223 LALQPSDSCLIV
-235 CSGTVFYTIGLGQGT
+235 CSGSAFYTIGLGQGT

-258 KAVPSGTSAITLS
+258 KSVAPGGAFTLS

-285 LTTNLTVTMPQTVQ
+285 LSSNVTVTMPQTVQ
-299 VYYITNQ
+299 IYYITNQ

-318 ATGGATATVPTAQ
+318 ASGGATATVPTAQ

-336 CDSVNMYNASTIAAG
+336 CDSVNLYNASTIAAG

-361 VGAPSLSF
+361 VGAPALSF

-384 FGVSILG
+384 FGISILG
-391 VQRLNVTATGI
+391 VQRLDVTASGI
-402 AVTGDGAF
+402 TVTGAGAF
-410 SGALSGTTGTFSG
+410 TG

>member
-7 FTDNVIQPT
+7 FTGNVVQPT
-16 AVSYASYALTS
+16 DVSYAAYALTS
-27 TTGTIQLEWPLNGND
+27 TTGTIQLEWPINGSVSN
-42 TDYVAARV
+42 YVAARV
-50 MQVSTTSTAYEL
+50 MQVSTTSTSYEL

-75 ALIYNTGGVTL
+75 ALIYNTGGVAL

-100 PSTGGSAQ
+100 PATGGSAQ

-149 TLNQTTPVTAFASS
+149 TLNQTTPVTAFAST

-182 TLGLTSAT
+182 TLSLTSAT
-190 TLGNNWFAFIRNGGS
+190 TLGNNWFVFVRNGGS
-205 GTLTISPSGGNQ
+205 GTLAVSPSGGDL
-217 INGAAS
+217 INSAAS
-223 IALQPSDSCLIV
+223 LALQPSDSCLIV
-235 CSGTVFYTIGLGQGT
+235 CSGSAFFTIGLGQGT

-258 KAVPSGTSAITLS
+258 KSVAPGGAFTLS

-285 LTTNLTVTMPQTVQ
+285 LSSNVTVTMPQTVQ
-299 VYYITNQ
+299 IYYITNQ

-318 ATGGATATVPTAQ
+318 ASGGATATVPTAQ

-336 CDSVNMYNASTIAAG
+336 CDSVNLYNASTIAAG

-361 VGAPSLSF
+361 VGAPALSF

-384 FGVSILG
+384 FGISILG
-391 VQRLNVTATGI
+391 VQRLDVTAAGI
-402 AVTGDGAF
+402 TVTGAGAF
-410 SGALSGTTGTFSG
+410 TG

>member
-7 FTDNVIQPT
+7 FTGNVIQPT
-16 AVSYASYALTS
+16 DVSYAAYALTS

-62 WMPPANQASVGQD
+62 WMPPANQVSVGQD
-75 ALIYNTGGVTL
+75 ALIYNTGGVAL
-86 TVKSFGGASTIVSI
+86 TVKTFGGASTIVSI
-100 PSTGGSAQ
+100 PATGGSAQ
-108 YIFITSNGTTTGTWG
+108 YIFVTSNGTTTGTWG

-137 ALAGYGLVAIGS
+137 ALAGYGLAAIGS
-149 TLNQTTPVTAFASS
+149 TLNQTTPVTAFAST

-182 TLGLTSAT
+182 TLSLTSAT
-190 TLGNNWFAFIRNGGS
+190 TLGNNWFVFVRNGGT
-205 GTLTISPSGGNQ
+205 GTLTVSPSGGNL
-217 INGAAS
+217 INGSAS
-223 IALQPSDSCLIV
+223 LALQPSDSCLIV
-235 CSGTVFYTIGLGQGT
+235 CSGSAFYTIGLGQGT

-258 KAVPSGTSAITLS
+258 KSVAPGGSFTLT

-285 LTTNLTVTMPQTVQ
+285 LSSNVTVTMPQTVQ
-299 VYYITNQ
+299 IYYITNQ
-306 TTGPYTITFTTG
+306 TTGAYTITFTTG
-318 ATGGATATVPTAQ
+318 ASGGATATVPTAQ

-336 CDSVNMYNASTIAAG
+336 CDSVNLYNASTIAAG
-351 ATAVTLSNGA
+351 ATSVTLSNGA
-361 VGAPSLSF
+361 VGAPALSF

-384 FGVSILG
+384 FGISILG
-391 VQRLNVTATGI
+391 VQRLDVTASGI
-402 AVTGDGAF
+402 TVTGAGAF
-410 SGALSGTTGTFSG
+410 TG

>member
-7 FTDNVIQPT
+7 FTGNVVQPT
-16 AVSYASYALTS
+16 DVSYASYALTS
-27 TTGTIQLEWPLNGND
+27 TTGTIQLEWPINGSVSN
-42 TDYVAARV
+42 YVAARV
-50 MQVSTTSTAYEL
+50 MQVSTTSTSYEL
-62 WMPPANQASVGQD
+62 WMPPADQSSVGQD

-137 ALAGYGLVAIGS
+137 ALAGYGLAAIGS
-149 TLNQTTPVTAFASS
+149 TLNQTTPVTAFAST

-182 TLGLTSAT
+182 TLSITSAT
-190 TLGNNWFAFIRNGGS
+190 TLGNNWFVFVRNGGS
-205 GTLTISPSGGNQ
+205 GTLTVSPTGGNQ
-217 INGAAS
+217 INGSAS
-223 IALQPSDSCLIV
+223 LALQPSDSCLIV
-235 CSGTVFYTIGLGQGT
+235 CSGSAFYTIGLGQGT

-258 KAVPSGTSAITLS
+258 KSVAPGGAFTLS

-285 LTTNLTVTMPQTVQ
+285 LSSNVTVTMPQTVQ
-299 VYYITNQ
+299 IYYITNQ

-318 ATGGATATVPTAQ
+318 ASGGATATVPTAQ

-336 CDSVNMYNASTIAAG
+336 CDSVNLYNASTIAAG

-361 VGAPSLSF
+361 VGAPALSF

-384 FGVSILG
+384 FGISILG
-391 VQRLNVTATGI
+391 VQRLDVTAAGI
-402 AVTGDGAF
+402 TVTGAGA
-410 SGALSGTTGTFSG
+410 FSG

>member
-7 FTDNVIQPT
+7 FTGNVIQPT
-16 AVSYASYALTS
+16 DVSYAAYALTS

-62 WMPPANQASVGQD
+62 WMPPANQVSVGQD
-75 ALIYNTGGVTL
+75 ALIYNTGGVAL

-100 PSTGGSAQ
+100 PATGGSAQ
-108 YIFITSNGTTTGTWG
+108 YIFVTSNGTTTGTWG

-137 ALAGYGLVAIGS
+137 ALAGYGLAAIGS
-149 TLNQTTPVTAFASS
+149 TLNQTTPVTAFAST

-182 TLGLTSAT
+182 TLSLTSAT
-190 TLGNNWFAFIRNGGS
+190 TLGNNWFVFVRNGGT
-205 GTLTISPSGGNQ
+205 GTLTVSPSGGNL
-217 INGAAS
+217 INGSAS
-223 IALQPSDSCLIV
+223 LALQPSDSCLIV
-235 CSGTVFYTIGLGQGT
+235 CSGSAFYTIGLGQGT

-258 KAVPSGTSAITLS
+258 KSVAPGGSFTLT

-285 LTTNLTVTMPQTVQ
+285 LSSNVTVTMPQTVQ
-299 VYYITNQ
+299 IYYITNQ

-318 ATGGATATVPTAQ
+318 ASGGATATVPTAQ

-336 CDSVNMYNASTIAAG
+336 CDSVNLYNASTIAAG
-351 ATAVTLSNGA
+351 ATSVTLSNGA
-361 VGAPSLSF
+361 VGAPALSF

-384 FGVSILG
+384 FGISILG
-391 VQRLNVTATGI
+391 VQRLDVTATGI
-402 AVTGDGAF
+402 TVTGAGAF
-410 SGALSGTTGTFSG
+410 TG